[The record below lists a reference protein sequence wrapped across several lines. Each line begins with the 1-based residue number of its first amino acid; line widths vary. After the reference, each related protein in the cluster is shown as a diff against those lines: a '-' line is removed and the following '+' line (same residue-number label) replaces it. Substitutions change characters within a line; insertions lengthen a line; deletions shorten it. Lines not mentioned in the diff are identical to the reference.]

1 MKQDK
6 LAGIIFIGSAVL
18 MVMAMLHH
26 PFITESKPEAIVGE
40 LWEKRHIDRGV
51 HGAMIGL
58 LILTGYAFNRLSSRL
73 GGFAHFGDRL
83 YGLGVGGFIGAAL
96 VSGFALPELA
106 DLYAGKSAKNFKD
119 LLRLSYAFNQS
130 LAKFATVMIGLA
142 LICGAIDLF
151 TKPELARL
159 VGIMAG
165 ISGAAAVISIFTGMS
180 LGGQNMTLIV
190 MAFAAFY
197 ILAGIWMFNN
207 DNDRL

>member
-6 LAGIIFIGSAVL
+6 LAGIILIGSAVL

-26 PFITESKPEAIVGE
+26 PFITESEPSAIVSE
-40 LWEKRHIDRGV
+40 LWEKRHVDRGV

-58 LILTGYAFNRLSSRL
+58 LILTGYAFNRMSSRL
-73 GGFAHFGDRL
+73 GSFARFGDRL

-106 DLYAGKSAKNFKD
+106 DMYAGKSAENFKD
-119 LLRLSYAFNQS
+119 LLRLSFAFNQS
-130 LAKFATVMIGLA
+130 LAKFGTVMIGLA
-142 LICGAIDLF
+142 LICGAIDLLP
-151 TKPELARL
+151 KPGLARL
-159 VGIMAG
+159 AG
-165 ISGAAAVISIFTGMS
+165 LAAGLSGAAAVISIFMGMS

-197 ILAGIWMFNN
+197 VLAGIWMVRN
-207 DNDRL
+207 DPDQP